1 MWIGASPLSTG
12 GGIKTTTF
20 TIAIKNIF
28 NTLKGKK
35 NLEIF
40 KRQLP
45 QENVRRAHAII
56 ILSILWISLATLLL
70 TIFVPDSSLSKSLF
84 EVISALSTVGLSLD
98 FTPDLTLAGKIII
111 ILTMFVGRVGLI
123 TLLTGIV
130 HQQNSQNYTF
140 AEDNVIL

>member
-1 MWIGASPLSTG
+1 M
-12 GGIKTTTF
+12 
-20 TIAIKNIF
+20 
-28 NTLKGKK
+28 
-35 NLEIF
+35 
-40 KRQLP
+40 
-45 QENVRRAHAII
+45 
-56 ILSILWISLATLLL
+56 ILSILWISLATLLI

-84 EVISALSTVGLSLD
+84 EVISALSTVGLSLN

-130 HQQNSQNYTF
+130 HQQSSQNYTF